1 MSASRKLTREQKGKR
16 VASGSSPAGTGD
28 EAERI
33 HREAMMDTENMD
45 RSQRLLVSEAAQL
58 HREERERTASRTRE
72 SGRDGQGG
80 ARDRDP
86 VPSYIPTVLF
96 PEGIFEE
103 LSALPPEFIR
113 SPVVEGQD
121 WSNVEGTRS
130 TMSSVKRLL
139 RDFRGTGV
147 TFLIPS
153 SDQKPWSPPLGYQ
166 CVYESYFQKDTRL
179 WFPIPRLVTSYA
191 RRRDAAISQFL
202 NGSYRLAVA
211 LMVMAAE
218 NDVSLSV
225 RAFEELTS
233 VQTMND
239 GLWVI
244 KMRPSYNVVTGY
256 PSKTNDWQRYYFYIR
271 ANESAFEDPPGDDYR
286 VLWNPD
292 IVDHPTSSAYPE
304 DFIASA
310 RKVALLHQE
319 YWNTITRERIRRNID
334 RISRRDWDS
343 SIPLVGVPGKRRLSL
358 FVPRIQKLINDARK
372 MRPQPNLSEL
382 IRAQLNLPRADP
394 PRRAS
399 VPVAEGSP
407 LAVPRD
413 GSPVPVEDLPTEDPA
428 VDIQQVVEASE
439 DAPVIT
445 PSPSKKKGK
454 KRSRRDSSA
463 KGGQEERSV
472 DCPDAEGP
480 PKKKKKGTKGGE
492 GSLPQERTD
501 PQEGGGGD
509 AAADISEETVR
520 SSPEAQLLLNRK
532 RKETGPSEGH
542 AQSEDPPAPAPTTAP
557 SQPSISK
564 LPAGRSSA
572 SRRGP
577 PEFPDK
583 VSFEYDGTTPLI
595 YAPDKCAELMSQIN
609 GGPRPL
615 LLNDLIF
622 KKEYTDAAQAKLRGD
637 GSMNFVVELYDTE
650 LKTTRTELRRSEK
663 LVAAKDAFIRRK
675 KAEWTAET
683 DKLKAKAT
691 RAISRRKAQKEKLA
705 TTEAALGSAQETVG
719 ILETEIALMK
729 EKEEEAEKDHAK
741 IIEQH
746 EKKIRHQA
754 MEIERLKRQ
763 SAGYFHTLTVP
774 SVHPAVGDQWVIS
787 T

>member
-1 MSASRKLTREQKGKR
+1 
-16 VASGSSPAGTGD
+16 
-28 EAERI
+28 
-33 HREAMMDTENMD
+33 
-45 RSQRLLVSEAAQL
+45 
-58 HREERERTASRTRE
+58 
-72 SGRDGQGG
+72 
-80 ARDRDP
+80 
-86 VPSYIPTVLF
+86 
-96 PEGIFEE
+96 
-103 LSALPPEFIR
+103 
-113 SPVVEGQD
+113 
-121 WSNVEGTRS
+121 
-130 TMSSVKRLL
+130 MSSVKRLL

-153 SDQKPWSPPLGYQ
+153 SDQRPWSPPLGYQ

-239 GLWVI
+239 GLWVT

-358 FVPRIQKLINDARK
+358 FVPRIQKLINNARK

-394 PRRAS
+394 PRRVSA
-399 VPVAEGSP
+399 PVAESPP
-407 LAVPRD
+407 LAVSRD
-413 GSPVPVEDLPTEDPA
+413 GSPVLVEDLPTEDPT
-428 VDIQQVVEASE
+428 VDVQQVVEASE
-439 DAPVIT
+439 DAPVIA
-445 PSPSKKKGK
+445 PSPSKKKKK

-463 KGGQEERSV
+463 EVDQEEESV
-472 DCPDAEGP
+472 GCPDAGGP
-480 PKKKKKGTKGGE
+480 PKKKKKKGAKAGE
-492 GSLPQERTD
+492 GPLLQEKTG
-501 PQEGGGGD
+501 PQEGDGGD
-509 AAADISEETVR
+509 AAGDSTGETGR
-520 SSPEAQLLLNRK
+520 SSPEAQLQLNRK
-532 RKETGPSEGH
+532 RKETGPSEGVV
-542 AQSEDPPAPAPTTAP
+542 QSEDPPAPVLTTAP
-557 SQPSISK
+557 SQPSTSK
-564 LPAGRSSA
+564 PPAGRSSA
-572 SRRGP
+572 PRRGP

-595 YAPDKCAELMSQIN
+595 YAPGKCAELMSQIN

-622 KKEYTDAAQAKLRGD
+622 KKEYTDAAQAKLR
-637 GSMNFVVELYDTE
+637 VRIL
-650 LKTTRTELRRSEK
+650 
-663 LVAAKDAFIRRK
+663 LVF
-675 KAEWTAET
+675 W
-683 DKLKAKAT
+683 L
-691 RAISRRKAQKEKLA
+691 Q
-705 TTEAALGSAQETVG
+705 
-719 ILETEIALMK
+719 LEIFSW
-729 EKEEEAEKDHAK
+729 
-741 IIEQH
+741 
-746 EKKIRHQA
+746 RC
-754 MEIERLKRQ
+754 
-763 SAGYFHTLTVP
+763 
-774 SVHPAVGDQWVIS
+774 
-787 T
+787 